1 MSARP
6 KADPLAGFRQMVE
19 ASERGNGGALSAW
32 LQTEPDLAELTGSA
46 ASALLTRLAS
56 VHGKSG
62 AAARLRKDAASA
74 LAERLAAERGL
85 TVHEREDDD
94 YTPSMTV
101 DGVTLD
107 VPYPYIVDKRIRMK
121 QKHGDPTLI
130 SARVI
135 APVAK
140 VCDVETGAQ
149 HVTVAWREGR
159 AWRRATVPRRT
170 IGDAR
175 AIMDLRNE
183 GAPVS
188 TDNAGALVRWLTAV
202 EELADVPTTDGAG
215 ALGWYG
221 SGYLTGTGCIGGTV
235 QLTGDAG
242 TRQSATWQ
250 TSGTM
255 AGWLAGV
262 WQPIQEH
269 PSMVLA
275 VYASLSS
282 MLLGIIPGA
291 KGYVIDWSGRT
302 SSGKTSALRVGAS
315 VFGPP
320 TLVKSWQMTK
330 VSAERLAC
338 LMRDHPLFLDDSTTQ
353 RARPDDVATVLYMAT
368 NGCTKGRGTVTGV
381 EAPREI
387 RTVVMSTGESK
398 VAMYTQDPG
407 VRARSIMLAGLPMD
421 GTHPGAVVAAAGE
434 HYGHLAAAC
443 AKWLSTKP
451 ARVASVREFYTRA
464 LASITAQLA
473 SGGVAGRVAGHVA
486 LLWTAS
492 FLASEAAGL
501 EPNGAALELA
511 VKAAG
516 ETIESVDVFRA
527 ALEHVVAWVNAKA
540 SDVDWSDGKGAP
552 DLSKRDQIAKV
563 SGNEICINTAALTR
577 ALDDGGWLVDAMLS
591 EWVQRGW
598 AKRNRSV
605 WMYGRTQKATVIT
618 AKAIESLEDDSG

>member
-1 MSARP
+1 MSAERAP
-6 KADPLAGFRQMVE
+6 DTLSAFRTMVE
-19 ASERGNGGALSAW
+19 SVERGNGGVYAAW
-32 LQTEPDLAELTGSA
+32 LQTDPDYTQIVGIEADK
-46 ASALLTRLAS
+46 LLTRLGAS
-56 VHGKSG
+56 PGMGTKASQ
-62 AAARLRKDAASA
+62 LRKGITSAVKAASIGA
-74 LAERLAAERGL
+74 V
-85 TVHEREDDD
+85 VHEREADE

-101 DGVTLD
+101 DGVQLD
-107 VPYPYIVDKRIRMK
+107 VPYPYIVSKQIRMK

-130 SARVI
+130 AARVI

-140 VCDVETGAQ
+140 VRDVETGAQ

-159 AWRRATVPRRT
+159 GWRRATVPRRT

-202 EELADVPTTDGAG
+202 EELSDVPTTDGAG

-221 SGYLTGTGCIGGTV
+221 SGYLTGTGCVGGNV
-235 QLTGDAG
+235 QLTGDPG

-250 TSGTM
+250 TGGTM
-255 AGWLAGV
+255 AGWTGCV
-262 WQPIQEH
+262 WWPIQEH

-275 VYASLSS
+275 VYASLSA
-282 MLLGIIPGA
+282 MLLGVIPGA
-291 KGYVIDWSGRT
+291 RGYVIDWSGRT

-338 LMRDHPLFLDDSTTQ
+338 LMRDHPLLLDDSTTQ

-368 NGCTKGRGTVTGV
+368 NGSTKGRGTVTGV

-387 RTVVMSTGESK
+387 RTVVLSTGETQ

-407 VRARSIMLAGLPMD
+407 ARARCLMLMGLPMD
-421 GTHPGAVVAAAGE
+421 GTHPGAVVGAAGE
-434 HYGHLAAAC
+434 HYGHLAAVC
-443 AKWLSTKP
+443 AKWLSAKP
-451 ARVASVREFYTRA
+451 SRLASVREFYAQA
-464 LASITAQLA
+464 LARVTARLE

-486 LLWTAS
+486 LLWAAS

-511 VKAAG
+511 VEAAG
-516 ETIESVDVFRA
+516 RTVESVDVFRA
-527 ALEHVVAWVNAKA
+527 ALEHVVAWVHRRA
-540 SDVDWSDGKGAP
+540 SDVDWSDGERETAQ
-552 DLSKRDQIAKV
+552 RDQVARWDREC
-563 SGNEICINTAALTR
+563 SGPLYMNAAALAA
-577 ALDDGGWLVDAMLS
+577 ALEDGGWTVDSIAD
-591 EWVQRGW
+591 EWKRRGW
-598 AKRNRSV
+598 VLRGRSAR
-605 WMYGRTQKATVIT
+605 MYGRVQRAHVIT
-618 AKAIESLEDDSG
+618 RAALDALETVTDER

>member
-1 MSARP
+1 MGTKAREL
-6 KADPLAGFRQMVE
+6 KREIDRAYKVLE
-19 ASERGNGGALSAW
+19 AA
-32 LQTEPDLAELTGSA
+32 Q
-46 ASALLTRLAS
+46 
-56 VHGKSG
+56 
-62 AAARLRKDAASA
+62 
-74 LAERLAAERGL
+74 RGL
-85 TVHEREDDD
+85 TVHERD
-94 YTPSMTV
+94 TSPQTMVV
-101 DGVTLD
+101 DGVVLD
-107 VPYPYIVDKRIRMK
+107 VPFPYIVTKQIRMA

-130 SARVI
+130 AARVI

-140 VCDVETGAQ
+140 VRDIDTGGQ
-149 HVTVAWREGR
+149 HVTDAWKDGR
-159 AWRRATVPRRT
+159 SWQRATVPRRT

-202 EELADVPTTDGAG
+202 EELSDVPTTDGAG

-221 SGYLTGTGCIGGTV
+221 SRYLTGIGSVGGDV
-235 QLTGDAG
+235 QLTGDLG
-242 TRQSATWQ
+242 TRQSATWRAG
-250 TSGTM
+250 GTM

-262 WQPIQEH
+262 WQPIQAH

-275 VYASLSS
+275 VYASLSA
-282 MLLGIIPGA
+282 MLLGVIPGA
-291 KGYVIDWSGRT
+291 RGYVIDWSGRT

-338 LMRDHPLFLDDSTTQ
+338 LMRDHPLLLDDSTTQ

-368 NGCTKGRGTVTGV
+368 NGSTKGRGTVTGV

-387 RTVVMSTGESK
+387 RTVVLSTGETQ

-407 VRARSIMLAGLPMD
+407 ARARCLMLMGLPMD
-421 GTHPGAVVAAAGE
+421 GTHPGAVVGAAGE
-434 HYGHLAAAC
+434 HYGHLAAVC
-443 AKWLSTKP
+443 AKWLSAKP
-451 ARVASVREFYTRA
+451 SRLASVREFYA
-464 LASITAQLA
+464 QSLARVTARLE

-486 LLWTAS
+486 LLWAAS

-511 VKAAG
+511 VEAAG
-516 ETIESVDVFRA
+516 RTVESVDVFRS
-527 ALEHVVAWVNAKA
+527 ALEHVVAWVHAKA
-540 SDVDWSDGKGAP
+540 SDVDWTDGRGAP
-552 DLSKRDQIAKV
+552 DVSKRDQVAQV
-563 SGNEICINTAALTR
+563 GSGEIRINSAALAR
-577 ALDDGGWLVDAMLS
+577 ALEDGGWTVDAILP
-591 EWVQRGW
+591 EWIRRGW
-598 AKRNRSV
+598 AKKNRAV

-618 AKAIESLEDDSG
+618 GDALKSLEDEDE